1 MGGNAGLAVT
11 PGAPEYRKALA
22 GGYHMRRMAVTG
34 ADRFQDKPDK
44 GKYSHVAEAG
54 QYAMLGAG
62 EGTDLITTSDW
73 SKKIDYSLQDRAI
86 L

>member
-1 MGGNAGLAVT
+1 MAGNAGLAIT

-34 ADRFQDKPDK
+34 ADRFMDKPDK
-44 GKYSHVAEAG
+44 GKYSHVADAG

-62 EGTDLITTSDW
+62 EGNALVATPGWD
-73 SKKIDYSLQDRAI
+73 KAIDYTQQDRAI